1 MLKLNIRLLVLLA
14 SILLVFLIL
23 IQVTW
28 VRKAIEIEEQHFSNK
43 VTSALI
49 DVLYEIQR
57 NSNDTIDIFDPIEQ
71 VNESMFRVRVHDT
84 INPLYLES
92 LLRLEFSRKELN
104 ETFEYGIYDCF
115 SDSLIYRN
123 IVLKSS
129 MPDNTVPINDF
140 IWDDDEGHYFSVH
153 FPNRK
158 RTFFS
163 KLDFWIYSSLF
174 LILVV
179 MFFAY
184 TITIISRQKKIREI
198 TKDFINNMTHE
209 FKTPIA
215 TIRLSSEALMRDS
228 IINQPEKREKYAKI
242 IQLETERL
250 QNQVERILQ
259 LATMERE
266 QIQVSMA
273 KADMQSI
280 VERVVSTFE
289 LNIDAIGG
297 KISYIDQA
305 KNHFV
310 LGDEFHLFNIISN
323 LIDNAIKYAK
333 AEPIIEIKSFN
344 EGNYL
349 VISVTDN
356 GVGIEP
362 NEIKYIFD
370 RFYRVPQGNLHDTKG
385 FGIGLNYVKVMLEK
399 HGGHVEV
406 LSTPKKGST
415 FTVFLPAIK

>member
-1 MLKLNIRLLVLLA
+1 
-14 SILLVFLIL
+14 
-23 IQVTW
+23 
-28 VRKAIEIEEQHFSNK
+28 
-43 VTSALI
+43 
-49 DVLYEIQR
+49 
-57 NSNDTIDIFDPIEQ
+57 
-71 VNESMFRVRVHDT
+71 
-84 INPLYLES
+84 
-92 LLRLEFSRKELN
+92 
-104 ETFEYGIYDCF
+104 
-115 SDSLIYRN
+115 
-123 IVLKSS
+123 
-129 MPDNTVPINDF
+129 
-140 IWDDDEGHYFSVH
+140 
-153 FPNRK
+153 
-158 RTFFS
+158 
-163 KLDFWIYSSLF
+163 
-174 LILVV
+174 
-179 MFFAY
+179 
-184 TITIISRQKKIREI
+184 
-198 TKDFINNMTHE
+198 
-209 FKTPIA
+209 
-215 TIRLSSEALMRDS
+215 MRDS